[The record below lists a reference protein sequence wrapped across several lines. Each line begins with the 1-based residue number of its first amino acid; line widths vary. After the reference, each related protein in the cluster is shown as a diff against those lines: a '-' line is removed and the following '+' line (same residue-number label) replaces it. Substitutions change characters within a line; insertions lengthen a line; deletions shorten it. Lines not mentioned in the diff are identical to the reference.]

1 MTFLPG
7 LSLHLFLQC
16 IIKTNYIVSVSSFTR
31 LIITSVMIFINLF
44 FSFVLPSNSF
54 CQTWN
59 LLATLIIQ
67 IGKKNVRKMSTSAK
81 RVSAPMYLLL
91 PLGKWGSKWG
101 VFNHE
106 KGAIWQSH
114 LATQKEGVVTTIIF
128 SNHKSY

>member
-7 LSLHLFLQC
+7 QSLHLFLQC

-59 LLATLIIQ
+59 LLATLVIQ

-81 RVSAPMYLLL
+81 RVSDMLFFWMIFYHIFPAWYLACFLVCKL
-91 PLGKWGSKWG
+91 IYNTELSNWSWDSV
-101 VFNHE
+101 VFCC
-106 KGAIWQSH
+106 S
-114 LATQKEGVVTTIIF
+114 L
-128 SNHKSY
+128 